1 MKKHILLAGESG
13 ASLIEVLVAMAIFA
27 VGALAIAS
35 LHYTTTGSIRSS
47 NETTEAVLIAQNYL
61 NQTLNLPYRDNSNPS
76 GCSDCMKTKT
86 GISEGKYTVDI
97 TVDPSIPPVGGTAT
111 ITVSVTWPKG
121 VGLSSGS
128 YSIQYVRPETRNTTG
143 I

>member
-1 MKKHILLAGESG
+1 MKKHILLSGESG
-13 ASLIEVLVAMAIFA
+13 VSLIEVLVAMAIFA

-76 GCSDCMKTKT
+76 GCTDCMKTRT
-86 GISEGKYTVDI
+86 GIKDGKYSVDI
-97 TVDPSIPPVGGTAT
+97 TLDPALPPAGGTAT
-111 ITVSVTWPKG
+111 ITVAVTWPKG
-121 VGLSSGS
+121 VGVSSGI
-128 YSIQYVRPETRNTTG
+128 YTLQYVRPETRNTNG